1 MKPHDEFKKLSPLSL
16 LFFRVLGNGSE
27 IIWEIII
34 TNNLNESD
42 FDVIIFIETGTKSF
56 SLKAKNF

>member
-16 LFFRVLGNGSE
+16 LFFCVLGNGSD